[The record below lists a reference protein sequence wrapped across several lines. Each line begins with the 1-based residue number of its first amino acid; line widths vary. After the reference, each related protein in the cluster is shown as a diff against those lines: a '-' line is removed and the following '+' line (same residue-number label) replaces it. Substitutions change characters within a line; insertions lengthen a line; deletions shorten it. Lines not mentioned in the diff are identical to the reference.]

1 MDALSTGRPTA
12 DIIPYFDIAEGG
24 PVDLCGLAP
33 ERLESLIEAGR
44 AHYGSAALAV
54 GDGISRSWLTKAR
67 NPYVEEIDRVAET
80 VGTAGAFLLNLSYE
94 WTCTTGIGRDPSGRG
109 NRLLRTLDWPL
120 DGLGRNVVVARQ
132 AGPAGN
138 YFSATWPGFTGVLTA
153 MAHGR
158 FSAAIN
164 QPPMRR
170 WTPSCWFDWV
180 INRGRTW
187 QSRALPPVHLLRRVF
202 ETCASFDDALRLLSE
217 MPLALPAF
225 FTLSGNGADE
235 GAVIE
240 RDETRAW
247 VRRSP
252 SAAANHWLD
261 GGNPGDRMRGE
272 DSPGRLSLMERLRD
286 GTGDGFDW
294 VQPPI
299 LNATTRLAVVANA
312 NTGTFVV
319 RGYERDGP
327 VTAPFSLDELLT

>member
-1 MDALSTGRPTA
+1 MDVSSAERPTA
-12 DIIPYFDIAEGG
+12 ATIPYFDVSDGG
-24 PVDLCGLAP
+24 PVDLCRLAP
-33 ERLESLIEAGR
+33 ERLEALIAAGR
-44 AHYGSAALAV
+44 IHYGSASLTI
-54 GDGISRSWLTKAR
+54 GDRISRTWLAR
-67 NPYVEEIDRVAET
+67 AQNPYVEEIDRIAET

-94 WTCTTGIGRDPSGRG
+94 WTCTTGIGRDPSGPG

-132 AGPAGN
+132 SGPAGD
-138 YFSATWPGFTGVLTA
+138 YFNATWPGFTGVVTA
-153 MAHGR
+153 MAPGR

-180 INRGRTW
+180 VNRSRTW
-187 QSRALPPVHLLRRVF
+187 RNRALPPVHLLRRVF
-202 ETCASFDDALRLLSE
+202 ETCGSFNDALRLLTE
-217 MPLALPAF
+217 TPLALPAF
-225 FTLSGNGADE
+225 FTLSGNAAEE

-247 VRRSP
+247 VRPSP
-252 SAAANHWLD
+252 AAAANHWLD

-272 DSPGRLSLMERLRD
+272 DSPGRLALMERLRD
-286 GTGDGFDW
+286 GAGDGFDW

-312 NTGTFVV
+312 NSGTLVV
-319 RGYERDGP
+319 KGYERDGP
-327 VTAPFSLDELLT
+327 VTAPFSLHELLT

>member
-1 MDALSTGRPTA
+1 MDASSTGPLAQDT
-12 DIIPYFDIAEGG
+12 IPYFDISEGG
-24 PVDLCGLAP
+24 PVDLCRLAP
-33 ERLESLIEAGR
+33 DRLGALIEAGR
-44 AHYGSAALAV
+44 AHYGSVALSA
-54 GDGISRSWLTKAR
+54 GDRISRTWLTKAQ
-67 NPYVEEIDRVAET
+67 NPYVEEIDRIAGT
-80 VGTAGAFLLNLSYE
+80 VGIAGAFLLNLSYE

-132 AGPAGN
+132 SGPAGD

-153 MAHGR
+153 MAPGR

-180 INRGRTW
+180 VNRGRTW
-187 QSRALPPVHLLRRVF
+187 RSRALPPVHLLRRVF
-202 ETCASFDDALRLLSE
+202 ETCETFADAVRLLTE
-217 MPLALPAF
+217 TPLALPAF
-225 FTLSGNGADE
+225 FTLSGNEAGE

-252 SAAANHWLD
+252 SAAANHWLE
-261 GGNPGDRMRGE
+261 GGNPGDRLRGE
-272 DSPGRLSLMERLRD
+272 DSPGRLALMGRLRD
-286 GTGDGFDW
+286 SAGDGFDW

-299 LNATTRLAVVANA
+299 LNVTTRLAVVANA
-312 NTGTFVV
+312 NTGTFLVN
-319 RGYERDGP
+319 GYERDGP
-327 VTAPFSLDELLT
+327 ATGRFSLDGLLT